1 MPYLHNVWYATAW
14 ADELGKATDELG
26 AATSLLARTIAE
38 QPLVLFRRGDGS
50 VTALQDRCP
59 HRFAPLSMGQ
69 RTQGGIRCGYHGL
82 EFGASGACI
91 ANPHGPLVSSL
102 RVRAYP
108 TVERYGM
115 IWVWLGEPDGADAD
129 LIPDMSFVSRVP
141 ATAFSKGYLPTAAS
155 HLLLTD
161 NILDLSHADYLHP
174 ETLGG
179 GAMTRARA
187 RVEEREHSVHVTWD
201 SFDETPIPIFRPL
214 LPTPDTRVDM
224 WTEVEW
230 FPNGVMILHTGATPA
245 GKPREEGI
253 DTWNAHIMTPE
264 GEVRTHYFYCNS
276 RNYLVDDA
284 KFNQLF
290 ATGLRA
296 AFEHEDKP
304 MIEAQQRR
312 VGAVDLL
319 EQHPVLLGIDAASVR
334 VRRILSQMIKAESS
348 AAAASPAAAS
358 TVAVST
364 AAASA
369 P

>member
-1 MPYLHNVWYATAW
+1 MSYLRNVWYATVW
-14 ADELGKATDELG
+14 ADEL
-26 AATSLLARTIAE
+26 ATSASMLARTVAE
-38 QPLVLFRRGDGS
+38 QPLVIFRSADGS
-50 VTALQDRCP
+50 PTALQDRCP
-59 HRFAPLSMGQ
+59 HRFAPLSMGR
-69 RTQGGIRCGYHGL
+69 RTERGVRCGYHGL
-82 EFGASGACI
+82 EFGATGACL
-91 ANPHGPLVSSL
+91 ANPHGPVTASL

-108 TVERYGM
+108 ALERYGM
-115 IWVWLGEPDGADAD
+115 IWVWLGEPALSDPGA
-129 LIPDMSFVSRVP
+129 IPDMSFVSRVP
-141 ATAFSKGYLPTAAS
+141 PTAYSKGYLPTAAS

-187 RVEEREHSVHVTWD
+187 RVEDRKGSVHVTWD
-201 SFDETPIPIFRPL
+201 SYDETPIPIFRPL
-214 LPTPDTRVDM
+214 MPTSETRVDM

-264 GEVRTHYFYCNS
+264 GTAHTHYFYCNS
-276 RNYLVDDA
+276 RNYMMDDA
-284 KFNQLF
+284 DFNQLF

-319 EQHPVLLGIDAASVR
+319 EQNPALLQIDSASVR
-334 VRRILSQMIKAESS
+334 VRRIFSQMVKAES
-348 AAAASPAAAS
+348 
-358 TVAVST
+358 
-364 AAASA
+364 AASA
-369 P
+369 

>member
-1 MPYLHNVWYATAW
+1 ML
-14 ADELGKATDELG
+14 
-26 AATSLLARTIAE
+26 
-38 QPLVLFRRGDGS
+38 
-50 VTALQDRCP
+50 
-59 HRFAPLSMGQ
+59 
-69 RTQGGIRCGYHGL
+69 
-82 EFGASGACI
+82 
-91 ANPHGPLVSSL
+91 
-102 RVRAYP
+102 
-108 TVERYGM
+108 
-115 IWVWLGEPDGADAD
+115 WVWLGDSDLADAGAV
-129 LIPDMSFVSRVP
+129 PDMSFVSRVP
-141 ATAFSKGYLPTAAS
+141 DTAFSKGYLPTAAN

-161 NILDLSHADYLHP
+161 NILDLSHADYLHT

-264 GEVRTHYFYCNS
+264 GEARTHYFYCNS
-276 RNYLVDDA
+276 RNYLTDDA
-284 KFNQLF
+284 NFNQLF
-290 ATGLRA
+290 ASGLRA

-319 EQHPVLLGIDAASVR
+319 EQHPALLGIDAASVR
-334 VRRILSQMIKAESS
+334 VRRILSQMINAERSS
-348 AAAASPAAAS
+348 GAATNAAAAPAAPS
-358 TVAVST
+358 ST
-364 AAASA
+364 AATSAS
-369 P
+369 

>member
-1 MPYLHNVWYATAW
+1 MPYLCNVWYATAW
-14 ADELGKATDELG
+14 ADELALT
-26 AATSLLARTIAE
+26 TPMLARTVAD
-38 QPLVLFRRGDGS
+38 QPLVIYRTDSGS

-59 HRFAPLSMGQ
+59 HRFAPLSMGR
-69 RTQGGIRCGYHGL
+69 RTERGIRCGYHGL
-82 EFGASGACI
+82 EFGPSGACI
-91 ANPHGPLVSSL
+91 ANPHGPLVESL

-108 TVERYGM
+108 ATERYGM
-115 IWVWLGEPDGADAD
+115 IWVWLGEPAMGDPSA
-129 LIPDMSFVSRVP
+129 IPDMSFVSRVP

-174 ETLGG
+174 DTLGG

-187 RVEEREHSVHVTWD
+187 RVEDRKGSVHVTWD
-201 SFDETPIPIFRPL
+201 SFDETPIPIFQPL
-214 LPTPDTRVDM
+214 MPTPDTRVDM

-264 GEVRTHYFYCNS
+264 GAARTHYFYCNS
-276 RNYLVDDA
+276 RNYNLDDA
-284 KFNQLF
+284 DFNQLL

-312 VGAVDLL
+312 VGMVDLL
-319 EQHPVLLGIDAASVR
+319 DQHPALLGIDAASVR
-334 VRRILSQMIKAESS
+334 VRRILSQMLKAE
-348 AAAASPAAAS
+348 AATAAS
-358 TVAVST
+358 V
-364 AAASA
+364 
-369 P
+369 

>member
-1 MPYLHNVWYATAW
+1 MPYLLNVWYATAW
-14 ADELGKATDELG
+14 ADELGLETP
-26 AATSLLARTIAE
+26 LLARTVAD
-38 QPLVLFRRGDGS
+38 QPLVIFRTSGGS
-50 VTALQDRCP
+50 LVALHDRCP
-59 HRFAPLSMGQ
+59 HRFAPLSMGH
-69 RTQGGIRCGYHGL
+69 RTEQGVRCGYHGL
-82 EFGASGACI
+82 EFGSSGACI
-91 ANPHGPLVSSL
+91 ANPHGPVVSSL

-108 TVERYGM
+108 VTERYGM
-115 IWVWLGEPDGADAD
+115 IWVWLGDAYLSD
-129 LIPDMSFVSRVP
+129 ASAIPDLSFVARVP

-187 RVEEREHSVHVTWD
+187 RVEERKGSVHVTWD
-201 SFDETPIPIFRPL
+201 SLDETPIPIFKPL

-264 GEVRTHYFYCNS
+264 GVARTHYFYCNS
-276 RNYLVDDA
+276 RNYRVDDA
-284 KFNQLF
+284 NFNKLF

-312 VGAVDLL
+312 IGNVDFLD
-319 EQHPVLLGIDAASVR
+319 QHPALLAIDSASMK
-334 VRRILSQMIKAESS
+334 VRRILSQMIKAESV
-348 AAAASPAAAS
+348 AAASEPLS
-358 TVAVST
+358 Q
-364 AAASA
+364 
-369 P
+369 

>member
-14 ADELGKATDELG
+14 ADELGMATPI
-26 AATSLLARTIAE
+26 LARTVAA
-38 QPLVLFRRGDGS
+38 QPLVLFRTNDGS
-50 VTALQDRCP
+50 VRALQDRCP

-69 RTQGGIRCGYHGL
+69 RTERGVRCGYHGL
-82 EFGASGACI
+82 EFGSSGACI
-91 ANPHGPLVSSL
+91 ANPHGPVVQSL
-102 RVRAYP
+102 KVRAYP
-108 TVERYGM
+108 ATEQYGM
-115 IWVWLGEPDGADAD
+115 IWVWLGDPDVAHPSA
-129 LIPDMSFVSRVP
+129 IPDMSFASRAP

-187 RVEEREHSVHVTWD
+187 RVEDRKGSVHVTWD
-201 SFDETPIPIFRPL
+201 SFNETPIPIFRPL
-214 LPTPDTRVDM
+214 MPTPDTRVDM

-245 GKPREEGI
+245 GKSREDGI

-264 GEVRTHYFYCNS
+264 NDARTHYFYCNS
-276 RNYLVDDA
+276 RNYMMDDA
-284 KFNQLF
+284 DFNTLS
-290 ATGLRA
+290 ARGLRA

-312 VGAVDLL
+312 VGSVDLL
-319 EQHPVLLGIDAASVR
+319 EQHPSLLPIDAASVR
-334 VRRILSQMIKAESS
+334 VRRLLSQMIKAEAS
-348 AAAASPAAAS
+348 AASP
-358 TVAVST
+358 V
-364 AAASA
+364 
-369 P
+369 

>member
-1 MPYLHNVWYATAW
+1 MPYLHHVWYATAW
-14 ADELGKATDELG
+14 ADDLGLAT
-26 AATSLLARTIAE
+26 AMLARTVAE
-38 QPLVLFRRGDGS
+38 QPLVLFRTNDGS
-50 VTALQDRCP
+50 VKALQDRCA

-69 RTQGGIRCGYHGL
+69 RTERGIRCGYHGL
-82 EFGASGACI
+82 EFGSSGACI
-91 ANPHGPLVSSL
+91 ANPHGPLVQSL
-102 RVRAYP
+102 KVRSYP
-108 TVERYGM
+108 ATERYGM
-115 IWVWLGEPDGADAD
+115 IWVWLGDPDMADAGA
-129 LIPDMSFVSRVP
+129 IPDMSFVSRVP

-187 RVEEREHSVHVTWD
+187 RVEDRKGSVHVTWD
-201 SFDETPIPIFRPL
+201 SFDETPIPIFMPL
-214 LPTPDTRVDM
+214 MPTPDTRVDM

-245 GKPREEGI
+245 GKPREDGI

-264 GEVRTHYFYCNS
+264 SEARTHYFYCNS
-276 RNYLVDDA
+276 RNYMMDDA
-284 KFNQLF
+284 NFNALF
-290 ATGLRA
+290 AAGLRA

-319 EQHPVLLGIDAASVR
+319 EQHPSLLHIDAASVR
-334 VRRILSQMIKAESS
+334 VRRLLSQMIKAEAS
-348 AAAASPAAAS
+348 AA
-358 TVAVST
+358 VS
-364 AAASA
+364 A
-369 P
+369 

>member
-1 MPYLHNVWYATAW
+1 MRYLRNVWYATAW
-14 ADELGKATDELG
+14 CDELGLATPM
-26 AATSLLARTIAE
+26 LARTVAD
-38 QPLVLFRRGDGS
+38 QPLVIFRTNAGS
-50 VTALQDRCP
+50 VSALQDRCP

-69 RTQGGIRCGYHGL
+69 RTEQGVRCGYHGL
-82 EFGASGACI
+82 EFNSSGACI
-91 ANPHGPLVSSL
+91 ANPHGPLVASL

-108 TVERYGM
+108 ATERYGM
-115 IWVWLGEPDGADAD
+115 IWVWLGDPDLNDQGA
-129 LIPDMSFVSRVP
+129 IPDMSFVSRVP

-155 HLLLTD
+155 YLLLTD

-187 RVEEREHSVHVTWD
+187 RVEERKGSVHVTWD
-201 SFDETPIPIFRPL
+201 SFDETPIPIFKPL

-264 GEVRTHYFYCNS
+264 GEARTHYFYCNS
-276 RNYLVDDA
+276 RNYMMDDA
-284 KFNQLF
+284 EFNKLF

-296 AFEHEDKP
+296 AFEREDKP

-312 VGAVDLL
+312 VGNVDLL
-319 EQHPVLLGIDAASVR
+319 EQHPALLAIDSASVR
-334 VRRILSQMIKAESS
+334 VRRILSQMIRAES
-348 AAAASPAAAS
+348 AAAS
-358 TVAVST
+358 V
-364 AAASA
+364 
-369 P
+369 